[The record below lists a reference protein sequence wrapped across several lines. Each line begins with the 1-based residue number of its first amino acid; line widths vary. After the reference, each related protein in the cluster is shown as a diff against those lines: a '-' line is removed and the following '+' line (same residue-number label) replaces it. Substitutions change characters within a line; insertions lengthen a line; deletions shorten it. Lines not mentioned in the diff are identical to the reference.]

1 MYFTVTC
8 DGVPIGATELEGWGV
23 RAGRLAALPS
33 YDAFGLSRPA
43 RRLGIAF
50 LALHWARVPAP
61 SAQRAWQGASDAMHA
76 LELRLG
82 LLDAGGVAV
91 PSPRIA
97 LVELPRRSPLA
108 GKYVV
113 ADLGEAGAA
122 RGALRTSTPTRGADA
137 SRSAA

>member
-1 MYFTVTC
+1 MLARRMKSAKLHRPVVMETTMYFTVTC
-8 DGVPIGATELEGWGV
+8 
-23 RAGRLAALPS
+23 
-33 YDAFGLSRPA
+33 
-43 RRLGIAF
+43 
-50 LALHWARVPAP
+50 
-61 SAQRAWQGASDAMHA
+61 
-76 LELRLG
+76 
-82 LLDAGGVAV
+82 GGVAV

-137 SRSAA
+137 SRPAA